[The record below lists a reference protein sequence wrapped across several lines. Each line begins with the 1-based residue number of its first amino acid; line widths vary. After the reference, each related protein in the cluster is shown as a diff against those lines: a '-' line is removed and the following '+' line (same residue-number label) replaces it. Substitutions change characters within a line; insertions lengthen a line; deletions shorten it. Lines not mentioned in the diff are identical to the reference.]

1 MKVYVVIGYKAAYEN
16 FDGRFSGS
24 ASCLGVYWSRELAE
38 QFVEDSKGG
47 WNFDNVEVE
56 EMEVREEE
64 PYQGCGGECC
74 KDAMPVEG

>member
-1 MKVYVVIGYKAAYEN
+1 MKVWVVVGYRGASDLSAGGAA
-16 FDGRFSGS
+16 
-24 ASCLGVYWSRELAE
+24 CVGVYRTRELAE